1 MKAGKHTFYNLQ
13 FKNKTGGNA
22 MRRRLSLMVVIC
34 VALSFLFVGR
44 SRAADNKPLLAG
56 EKAVHQELI
65 NAIPKDRIIDIFK
78 LHEVW
83 QKAMADPAYRKKIY
97 LLDVRTHP
105 EFYAFHIRG
114 SDHVSM
120 THVYALPKKIK
131 DPNSEIYVFC
141 RTGHRATYVA
151 GLLYKYGYKN
161 VYCVTSTVKN
171 GVKYYGGVVGWAQA
185 GFPFVNQ
192 FCGEFKITKYHK
204 LLNETGEYRL
214 RMFHPY

>member
-1 MKAGKHTFYNLQ
+1 MK
-13 FKNKTGGNA
+13 
-22 MRRRLSLMVVIC
+22 RLFTLMVA
-34 VALSFLFVGR
+34 VAMCLSFVSLVFAGE
-44 SRAADNKPLLAG
+44 AINKPILSG
-56 EKAVHQELI
+56 EKKVHKELTS
-65 NAIPKDRIIDIFK
+65 AIPKDRLIDVFK

-83 QKAMADPAYRKKIY
+83 KKAMADPAYRSKIY

-120 THVYALPKKIK
+120 THVYTLPKKIK
-131 DPNSEIYVFC
+131 DPNAEIYVFC
-141 RTGHRATYVA
+141 RTSHRSTYVA

-161 VYCVTSTVKN
+161 VYCVVPTTKN
-171 GVKYYGGVVGWAQA
+171 GVKYHGGVVGWAQA
-185 GFPFVNQ
+185 GFPFVNE

-204 LLNETGEYRL
+204 LLTEKGEYRL

>member
-1 MKAGKHTFYNLQ
+1 MKKLLA
-13 FKNKTGGNA
+13 
-22 MRRRLSLMVVIC
+22 LMVASILTIC
-34 VALSFLFVGR
+34 LVTLVFAGEAV
-44 SRAADNKPLLAG
+44 NKPLLSG
-56 EKAVHQELI
+56 EKQFHQSLT
-65 NAIPKDRIIDIFK
+65 NAIPKDHLIDVFK

-120 THVYALPKKIK
+120 THVYTLPKKIK
-131 DPNSEIYVFC
+131 DPNAEIYVWC
-141 RTGHRATYVA
+141 RTQHRATYVA
-151 GLLYKYGYKN
+151 GLLYKYGYKK
-161 VYCVTSTVKN
+161 VYCVVSTTKN
-171 GVKYYGGVVGWAQA
+171 GKKYYGGVVGWAQA

-204 LLNETGEYRL
+204 LLNEKGEYRL